1 MASIKIT
8 EKEAK
13 KLFAEEQV
21 ETKEEK
27 EETKNATIRIVG
39 NALVLT
45 SKLKLDEIKT
55 IEKYIPKALTI
66 QECTGDEEFEI
77 FRLASGKVEN
87 ISKYGI
93 IFNNTNKDGF
103 AQITTLIPTE
113 VENKLEYTKDKLFPI
128 IHKLRFVETNVEE
141 VLKQLNKELNDLE
154 EEIVEE

>member
-13 KLFAEEQV
+13 KLFAEEKV
-21 ETKEEK
+21 ETK
-27 EETKNATIRIVG
+27 TKNATIRIVG

-45 SKLKLDEIKT
+45 SKLKLNEIKT

-66 QECTGDEEFEI
+66 KEYSGDEEIEI
-77 FRLASGKVEN
+77 FKLATGKVAD
-87 ISKYGI
+87 ISNYGI
-93 IFNNTNKDGF
+93 VFNSANKDGF

-113 VENKLEYTKDKLFPI
+113 VENKLEYAKDKLFPI

-141 VLKQLNKELNDLE
+141 ILKELNKELNDLE
-154 EEIVEE
+154 KEIVEE